1 MRQSGEA
8 ERGIQTQLPGLL
20 FPVLLHLHPRPITPS
35 SWCLISWPQLNCS
48 WRSQCPQ
55 ENIRGWGSGLLLPPA
70 TWAVSQ
76 GFVSLSTSFFLW
88 DSIFS
93 LYNGKTITWLSV
105 GQRRPLPG
113 KAGNL
118 CHLRCQCCC
127 WSWRERYEDSAGPD
141 PPAGARVIWA
151 ALSCAGWEEP
161 GRRQASWIGSCKPAG
176 RWSPKW
182 ATPGS
187 ALWICTLTLPSPE
200 ALRLW
205 FLMTLT
211 WPTDVAESLTELWT
225 RPSPT
230 SYHSPSDLTT
240 PQETN
245 HPSYVSG
252 TPQYAKP
259 DSGAYSTQ
267 DWARLM
273 TKQPF
278 NIITYIHTNFC
289 KYWHTKKRKDHCTE

>member
-8 ERGIQTQLPGLL
+8 ERGIQTQLAGLL

-35 SWCLISWPQLNCS
+35 SWCLISRPQLLLEES
-48 WRSQCPQ
+48 MP
-55 ENIRGWGSGLLLPPA
+55 SGEYQRMGQWLAASSSNFGCLPRVCILAHVLFPLRLHVL
-70 TWAVSQ
+70 TVQWE
-76 GFVSLSTSFFLW
+76 
-88 DSIFS
+88 
-93 LYNGKTITWLSV
+93 TITWLSV

-113 KAGNL
+113 KVGNL

-187 ALWICTLTLPSPE
+187 ALWICTLTLLSPE

-225 RPSPT
+225 RPWPT

-245 HPSYVSG
+245 HPPYVSG
-252 TPQYAKP
+252 TSQYAKP
-259 DSGAYSTQ
+259 DSGAYSTR
-267 DWARLM
+267 DRARLI
-273 TKQPF
+273 TEQPF
-278 NIITYIHTNFC
+278 SIITYIHTNFC
-289 KYWHTKKRKDHCTE
+289 KYWHPKKRKDHCTE